1 MQRDREITIEEKTK
15 KKGVKRVGGE
25 TPVSASA
32 EPELGFQKFLVRE
45 AFFLP
50 RETLFIAPVFELQ
63 KIHNRCG
70 RKYRKHLKHA
80 IKLYASWASEI
91 GPIKFHVQT

>member
-32 EPELGFQKFLVRE
+32 EPELGFQKFLVRGWRVGFLE
-45 AFFLP
+45 RIFF
-50 RETLFIAPVFELQ
+50 F
-63 KIHNRCG
+63 
-70 RKYRKHLKHA
+70 YHA
-80 IKLYASWASEI
+80 RLYL
-91 GPIKFHVQT
+91 

>member
-32 EPELGFQKFLVRE
+32 EPELGFQKFLVRGWRFGFLE
-45 AFFLP
+45 RERHFFTT
-50 RETLFIAPVFELQ
+50 RDFI
-63 KIHNRCG
+63 
-70 RKYRKHLKHA
+70 YS
-80 IKLYASWASEI
+80 AS
-91 GPIKFHVQT
+91 F